1 MTGFVR
7 WGQAAAQHGCPS
19 PPPPTKPSLIF
30 SPLHYLPPTP
40 NSICSLLEPGDTI
53 ATPRPWINFCA
64 YTLAEIFVE
73 SSCLHQALGHQIDFC
88 AYTLY
93 FQCEIDYGV
102 RFSPT
107 MPGSAVQSTNPTS
120 VPLSLWSRRPL
131 SHPPTTRQVNVLWTN
146 SRARQYS
153 LQGCTPPST

>member
-1 MTGFVR
+1 MHIP
-7 WGQAAAQHGCPS
+7 WQCHMD
-19 PPPPTKPSLIF
+19 
-30 SPLHYLPPTP
+30 YLQRTRTRGHIYPGSVIWT
-40 NSICSLLEPGDTI
+40 ICSLLEPGDTSV
-53 ATPRPWINFCA
+53 TPRPWINFCA